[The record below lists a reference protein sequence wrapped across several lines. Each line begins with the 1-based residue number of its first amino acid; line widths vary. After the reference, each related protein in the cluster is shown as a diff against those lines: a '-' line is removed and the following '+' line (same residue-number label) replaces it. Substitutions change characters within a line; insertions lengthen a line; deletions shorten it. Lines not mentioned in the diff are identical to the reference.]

1 MYHFLL
7 IILSSML
14 LATAAEARQ
23 VTPIQPFNL
32 IAGQPVRI
40 TGMDLDF
47 PPELRAQL
55 TVSEAKEARR
65 RSESGHAPRE
75 PPTSPTRP
83 HDGAHSD
90 NTGTEPRRE
99 KE

>member
-23 VTPIQPFNL
+23 VTPIQPLNL

-40 TGMDLDF
+40 TGMDIDF
-47 PPELRAQL
+47 TPELRPEL
-55 TVSEAKEARR
+55 TDSEATAGRR
-65 RSESGHAPRE
+65 REEAGPA
-75 PPTSPTRP
+75 P
-83 HDGAHSD
+83 HDTPSYPSGPKAGPAGREYGRERV
-90 NTGTEPRRE
+90 GT
-99 KE
+99 